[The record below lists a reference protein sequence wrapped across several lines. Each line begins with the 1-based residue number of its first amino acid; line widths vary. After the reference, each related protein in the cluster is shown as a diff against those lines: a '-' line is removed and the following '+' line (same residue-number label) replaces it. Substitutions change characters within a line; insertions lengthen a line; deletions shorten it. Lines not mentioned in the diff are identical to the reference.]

1 MSNFRKNINK
11 IKKTTAFSG
20 VAVALL
26 TLMSGCEQKDNNTF
40 NMPQDSKSQGY
51 FIVIQEVAQ
60 DKYKVVE
67 QYPTNGTTRAI
78 LRKMDGTEEL
88 LSEEEL
94 KQLSQAEAQKVN
106 EGTSRLTQEGGISSG
121 GMSIGEA
128 ILESAG
134 GAVIGSWIGNKLFN
148 NPNYQKNVR
157 RTTPTIK
164 SPTRKSSSFSRSRSS
179 GFMKKSPSRSR
190 RSFSFGGSR
199 FGG

>member
-51 FIVIQEVAQ
+51 FIVIQEVSPNR
-60 DKYKVVE
+60 YKVVE
-67 QYPTNGTTRAI
+67 QYPTSGTTRAI
-78 LRKMDGTEEL
+78 LKTLDGKEKLLSKEEL
-88 LSEEEL
+88 EEL
-94 KQLSQAEAQKVN
+94 TKQEAQKIE
-106 EGTSRLTQEGGISSG
+106 EGTSRLTSQEGISNG

-128 ILESAG
+128 ILASAA
-134 GAVIGSWIGNKLFN
+134 GAIIGSYIGNKLFN
-148 NPNYQKNVR
+148 NPNFQNNVK
-157 RTTPTIK
+157 RTMPSVKTPT
-164 SPTRKSSSFSRSRSS
+164 KSSSFKSSKSS
-179 GFMKKSPSRSR
+179 GFMKKSPSKSAR
-190 RSFSFGGSR
+190 RFSFGGSR